1 MSFGWALVAGAT
13 GTNGFGL
20 GDLDVTVVDGHDA
33 VHLPRLLGRLRGE
46 IQTKD
51 PRGIFAR
58 GCLRG
63 SCSRGG
69 RGVAYLRH
77 ADAVARPQYSLY
89 VGAFGTRGLLE
100 GPGVLCVVDDVAPPC
115 AAVYAGT
122 FANDSLAAGTLS
134 APGEAY
140 AGEFRAFGYHGYGAI
155 AFDGYR
161 AAGTA
166 TYRPLY
172 RPWDLAWTAG
182 EDARRVRYGGEFRHA
197 HFVGH
202 GRLDVATASGS
213 WVEHGAFSAAGML
226 APVGAIDFSPT
237 RPDTVDDAGD
247 APRRLL
253 EALEGDDAAADDA
266 DWLGGDRP
274 RPPRDTWGLYA
285 LRPLRRILG
294 ADHLPWSWVGET
306 GRDARRGAVR
316 FQDGSERRFGGNGAA
331 ARAAIADALAAKT
344 RAARAAATARRVAR
358 AAGAAARAAA
368 RAVRDERCWRRRRS
382 RCMLCEHFDDKGAY
396 SRVRFAQSAHEV
408 GLAFAAASAVTALAA
423 LALSALHLRRRAPAP

>member
-1 MSFGWALVAGAT
+1 MGAR
-13 GTNGFGL
+13 GFGL
-20 GDLDVTVVDGHDA
+20 GDLDLAVVDGHDA
-33 VHLPRLLGRLRGE
+33 VHLPRMLSRLRGE
-46 IQTKD
+46 IQRKD
-51 PRGIFAR
+51 PQGVFAR

-63 SCSRGG
+63 SCGPGG

-77 ADAVARPQYSLY
+77 ADAAARPQYSLY
-89 VGAFGTRGLLE
+89 VGAFGVGGRLE
-100 GPGVLCVVDDVAPPC
+100 GPGVLCVIDDAAPPC

-140 AGEFRAFGYHGYGAI
+140 AGEFRAFGYHGYGAV

-161 AAGTA
+161 SAGAA

-202 GRLDVATASGS
+202 GRLDVATASGA

-226 APVGAIDFSPT
+226 TPVGAVDFSPARLGDAT
-237 RPDTVDDAGD
+237 DDDDDDA
-247 APRRLL
+247 AQRLL
-253 EALEGDDAAADDA
+253 LALQGTDAAADDA

-274 RPPRDTWGLYA
+274 RPPRDAWGLYA
-285 LRPLRRILG
+285 SRPLRRILG

-306 GRDARRGAVR
+306 GRNARCGTVR
-316 FQDGSERRFGGNGAA
+316 FRDGSEREFGGRDTSACAA
-331 ARAAIADALAAKT
+331 ATDALAAKT

-358 AAGAAARAAA
+358 AAGAAARAAV

-382 RCMLCEHFDDKGAY
+382 RCMLCEHFDDAAAY
-396 SRVRFAQSAHEV
+396 SRARFVQSARDAGQV
-408 GLAFAAASAVTALAA
+408 TSAVSQKILV
-423 LALSALHLRRRAPAP
+423 SAVLTLGATFYLRRRRVPTF